1 MRPFVGLAG
10 AGREN
15 RTLVYTLE
23 VCCSTTIPCPHF
35 VFKNEPTLILAK
47 KEAREK
53 EVGYNVPMEAF
64 IDQAGRAVISLILGV
79 VAFVQSALPIAT
91 GGISSPLP
99 HASSTSSAP
108 TIKTPAIVV
117 QEMANVENTAKNIE
131 ENVNVATTT
140 LKKEAEIETV
150 EVVIEP
156 SRKPT
161 STPLVKPAPVPVIVP
176 VKTAPPAPAPLP
188 KNTALTDPTLDGLAT
203 TSLKSG
209 ALTFD
214 DINILTRDALVNI
227 LCYTQSSGPI
237 SPITGSG
244 IIIDPRG
251 VILTNAHVAQYFLLK
266 DYGTKDYVSCNIR
279 TGNPAV
285 PKYKATLLYLSPR
298 WVKNNSDNIKRQEA
312 KGTGEDDFAFL
323 IIDRGLN
330 AEQKLPTTFPYLHID
345 SVERDFTN
353 ESVLV
358 AGYGA
363 GFLGGEEIQRN
374 LYGISAIAT
383 VKEMLSYSGITLDYL
398 NISGNA
404 VAQRGSSGGAV
415 VDSKGALVGVIGT
428 VSSGTQTDERE
439 LGGIGMSHIND
450 SLLKQS
456 GTAIADFLNTNLTE
470 KATQFNELI
479 APTLVDILVVS
490 LSTNTPARY

>member
-1 MRPFVGLAG
+1 
-10 AGREN
+10 
-15 RTLVYTLE
+15 
-23 VCCSTTIPCPHF
+23 
-35 VFKNEPTLILAK
+35 
-47 KEAREK
+47 
-53 EVGYNVPMEAF
+53 MEAF
-64 IDQAGRAVISLILGV
+64 INQAGQALISLLLGAI
-79 VAFVQSALPIAT
+79 AFVQSVLPIAT
-91 GGISSPLP
+91 GAMPGLLP
-99 HASSTSSAP
+99 HASGTSSAT
-108 TIKTPAIVV
+108 TISR
-117 QEMANVENTAKNIE
+117 E
-131 ENVNVATTT
+131 
-140 LKKEAEIETV
+140 EAEV
-150 EVVIEP
+150 EIVEIDVVAEP
-156 SRKPT
+156 APKPT
-161 STPLVKPAPVPVIVP
+161 SAPLTKPTPVVIAPTLPPVLTPA
-176 VKTAPPAPAPLP
+176 APLP

-214 DINILTRDALVNI
+214 DINTLTRDALVNI

-266 DYGTKDYVSCNIR
+266 DYGVKDYVSCNIR

-285 PKYKATLLYLSPR
+285 PKYKATLLYISPR

-330 AEQKLPTTFPYLHID
+330 AEQKLPATFPYLHID
-345 SVERDFTN
+345 SVEHDFTN

-383 VKEMLSYSGITLDYL
+383 VKEMLSYSGVTLDYL
-398 NISGNA
+398 NISGNT

-428 VSSGTQTDERE
+428 VSSAVQTDARE

-456 GTAIADFLNTNLTE
+456 GSVIADFLNTDLTE
-470 KATQFNELI
+470 KAAQFNELI
-479 APTLVDILVVS
+479 APTLMSILLKS
-490 LSTNTPARY
+490 IGSDTPARY

>member
-1 MRPFVGLAG
+1 
-10 AGREN
+10 
-15 RTLVYTLE
+15 
-23 VCCSTTIPCPHF
+23 
-35 VFKNEPTLILAK
+35 
-47 KEAREK
+47 
-53 EVGYNVPMEAF
+53 MEAF
-64 IDQAGRAVISLILGV
+64 IDQAGRAIISLLLGV
-79 VAFVQSALPIAT
+79 VAFVQATLPIAT
-91 GGISSPLP
+91 GGIPSPLP

-117 QEMANVENTAKNIE
+117 QEMANSENSEKNTESVTSI
-131 ENVNVATTT
+131 ATTT
-140 LKKEAEIETV
+140 LKGSGEKEAEGETV
-150 EVVIEP
+150 EIEVVAEP
-156 SRKPT
+156 APKPV
-161 STPLVKPAPVPVIVP
+161 SAPTPPTAPLAKPALTPAPVP
-176 VKTAPPAPAPLP
+176 PAPLP

-209 ALTFD
+209 TLTFD
-214 DINILTRDALVNI
+214 DINTLTRDALVNI

-266 DYGTKDYVSCNIR
+266 DYGTRDYVSCNIR

-330 AEQKLPTTFPYLHID
+330 AEQKLPATFPYLHID
-345 SVERDFTN
+345 SAERDFTN

-383 VKEMLSYSGITLDYL
+383 VKEMLSYSGVTLDYL

-404 VAQRGSSGGAV
+404 AAQRGSSGGAV

-428 VSSGTQTDERE
+428 VSSGTQTGERE

-470 KATQFNELI
+470 KAAQFNELI